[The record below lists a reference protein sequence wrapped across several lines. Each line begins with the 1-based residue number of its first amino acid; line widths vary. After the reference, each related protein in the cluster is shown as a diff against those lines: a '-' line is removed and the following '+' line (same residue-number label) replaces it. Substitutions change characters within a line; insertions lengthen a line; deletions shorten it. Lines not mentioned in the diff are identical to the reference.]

1 MMLRFS
7 LDQPAAADRI
17 ESAVQAVLS
26 AGLRTP
32 DIWSEGTKK
41 VGTRE
46 MGDAVVAALAGAAG
60 DALATGKTT
69 TTKS

>member
-7 LDQPAAADRI
+7 LNQPQAADRI
-17 ESAVQAVLS
+17 ESAVSAVLS

-46 MGDAVVAALAGAAG
+46 MGDAVVEAI
-60 DALATGKTT
+60 KTT
-69 TTKS
+69 KGITKS

>member
-7 LDQPAAADRI
+7 LNQPEAADRI
-17 ESAVQAVLS
+17 ESAVKQVL
-26 AGLRTP
+26 APGLRTA

-46 MGDAVVAALAGAAG
+46 MGDAVVARLSSSITKKTI
-60 DALATGKTT
+60 TG
-69 TTKS
+69 